1 MISTQNASLRLKKKK
16 SPSVYKQNVERQNVR
31 VRKPLNMNKFIIK
44 KRNVTGLK
52 IGLKNLNSK
61 LFLGEKI
68 LEQD

>member
-1 MISTQNASLRLKKKK
+1 
-16 SPSVYKQNVERQNVR
+16 
-31 VRKPLNMNKFIIK
+31 MNKFIIK